1 MRALLVIIFGALHGT
16 TNDLL
21 APIRRFFEALGA
33 HAIFF
38 GRLLLAVPAG
48 LMRPGLV
55 AAQIYSVGAES
66 LVLIM
71 TSGFFVGMVLGLQG
85 YYTLTKFGAAAS
97 LGAVVVLS
105 LVRELGPVVTA
116 LLFAGRASTA
126 LASEIGLMRATEQL
140 SGMAMMATD
149 PFKRVVV
156 PRFIGCVISMPLLA
170 ATFSVIGI
178 LGAYYVGVEVKGIDE
193 GTFWAPMRSTVDFRD
208 DVLGGVIKSVVF
220 GIAAGAIAVY
230 EGYHAHPT
238 AEGVSRA
245 TTRTVIIT
253 AVTVLILDF
262 MLTAVLLQE

>member
-1 MRALLVIIFGALHGT
+1 MQQLSAILTGAFAPVREFLTAFGAY
-16 TNDLL
+16 
-21 APIRRFFEALGA
+21 
-33 HAIFF
+33 AIFC
-38 GRLLLAVPAG
+38 GRLLLAMPAG
-48 LMRPGLV
+48 FLRPGLI
-55 AAQIYSVGAES
+55 AAQVYAIGAQS

-71 TSGFFVGMVLGLQG
+71 ISGFFVGMVLGLQG
-85 YYTLTKFGAAAS
+85 YYTLTKFGAVAS
-97 LGAVVVLS
+97 LGSVVVLS

-116 LLFAGRASTA
+116 LLFAGRAGTA

-156 PRFIGCVISMPLLA
+156 PRFIGCAISMPLLA
-170 ATFSVIGI
+170 AIFSTIGI
-178 LGAYYVGVEVKGIDE
+178 MGAYYVGVELKQLDQ
-193 GTFWAPMRSTVDFRD
+193 GTFWAPMRSVVDLWD
-208 DVLGGVIKSVVF
+208 DVIGGTIKSCAF
-220 GIAAGAIAVY
+220 GVAAGAIAVY

-253 AVTVLILDF
+253 AVAVLILDF

>member
-1 MRALLVIIFGALHGT
+1 MRALFTV
-16 TNDLL
+16 L
-21 APIRRFFEALGA
+21 AGLFAPVREFLEALGA
-33 HAIFF
+33 NSIFF
-38 GRLLLAVPAG
+38 GRLLLAAPAG
-48 LMRPGLV
+48 CLRPGLI
-55 AAQIYSVGAES
+55 AAQIYSIGAQS

-71 TSGFFVGMVLGLQG
+71 IAGFFVGMVLGLQG
-85 YYTLTKFGAAAS
+85 FYTLTKFGAVAS
-97 LGAVVVLS
+97 LGSVVVLS

-116 LLFAGRASTA
+116 LLFAGRAGTA

-156 PRFIGCVISMPLLA
+156 PRFIGGAISMPLLA

-178 LGAYYVGVEVKGIDE
+178 LGAYYVGVEVKDIDQ
-193 GTFWAPMRSTVDFRD
+193 GTFWAPMRGNVDFWD
-208 DVLGGVIKSVVF
+208 DVMGGVIKSGVF
-220 GIAAGAIAVY
+220 GVAASAIAVY

-253 AVTVLILDF
+253 AVSVLILDF